1 MSAQLPAL
9 KREKLLQGLSMN
21 IDNLSMADV
30 QSLLHW
36 ANNRHACWLTV
47 MTAPLSRRR
56 TAADPHVCLVFMRHL
71 ATSIAK
77 SHGLHSCVG
86 MDPRS
91 IEVTNPFQG
100 SPPQQQRDTSLGWGN
115 A

>member
-36 ANNRHACWLTV
+36 ANNRHAC
-47 MTAPLSRRR
+47 
-56 TAADPHVCLVFMRHL
+56 
-71 ATSIAK
+71 
-77 SHGLHSCVG
+77 
-86 MDPRS
+86 
-91 IEVTNPFQG
+91 PF
-100 SPPQQQRDTSLGWGN
+100 TTL
-115 A
+115 